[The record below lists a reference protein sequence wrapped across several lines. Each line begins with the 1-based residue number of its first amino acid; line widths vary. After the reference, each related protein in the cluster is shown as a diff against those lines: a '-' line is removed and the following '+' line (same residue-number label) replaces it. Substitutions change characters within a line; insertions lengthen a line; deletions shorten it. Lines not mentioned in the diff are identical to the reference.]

1 MSQVHIPGLR
11 AHKADPASSLREH
24 LRGGGVY
31 HIPSYAVT
39 RVADS
44 WFFVRMANRTI
55 LASAIRVHSQLA

>member
-39 RVADS
+39 RIADS
-44 WFFVRMANRTI
+44 
-55 LASAIRVHSQLA
+55 